1 MCADNSFSVSTF
13 IFIFKFAEISTV
25 NKSNTTSYVNILML
39 CISRSNKN
47 ISDFISYTVI
57 TGKIYVLL
65 LEYYVT

>member
-1 MCADNSFSVSTF
+1 MCADNSFSVSPF

-25 NKSNTTSYVNILML
+25 NKSNTTSYVNILIL